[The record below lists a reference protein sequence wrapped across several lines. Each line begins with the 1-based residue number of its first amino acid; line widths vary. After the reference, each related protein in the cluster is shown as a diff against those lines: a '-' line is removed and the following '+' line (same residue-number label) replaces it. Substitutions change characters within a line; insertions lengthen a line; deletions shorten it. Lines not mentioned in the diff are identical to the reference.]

1 MKNKLATLSFICVV
15 ALTLMAG
22 CAQNEENKTV
32 EGTEQTSSL
41 LPTEDTKKDNSENE
55 SNNKTIDSK
64 ENYYY
69 TLESETPLMLD
80 TSNKKESIKYKE
92 PYKNYGKAIVT
103 PEIQEEIEGEL
114 GNKQEQSTEE
124 VIEPTDNLEQLE
136 DKNEKD
142 NSEVENSEVE
152 NNEVE
157 VIPQEEIPQG
167 PSEEDIKAFKHKELA
182 YKLNHLVVY
191 DIFQNGIM
199 LMDNVKSENDF
210 NNNHK
215 VNLQIVFRNTQKNLE
230 TIENIGET
238 INEEFDTNAELLE
251 AWKNLYKELKEYR
264 ETLNIMDSQ
273 QEVITNKDKLGSKTF
288 MKLVNNFSTLI
299 SKDIGDYKPGTQLT
313 NTIVDIDNTTE
324 VGEVE

>member
-1 MKNKLATLSFICVV
+1 MKNKLATLSFICIV

-32 EGTEQTSSL
+32 ESAEQTSSL
-41 LPTEDTKKDNSENE
+41 LPTEDNNENE
-55 SNNKTIDSK
+55 SNNKTIDNK

-69 TLESETPLMLD
+69 TLESETHLMLD
-80 TSNKKESIKYKE
+80 TSNKKEDIKYKE

-103 PEIQEEIEGEL
+103 PEIQEEIEKEL
-114 GNKQEQSTEE
+114 DDKQEQSIEE
-124 VIEPTDNLEQLE
+124 GIEPTDNLEQIGDKTKEE
-136 DKNEKD
+136 DISN
-142 NSEVENSEVE
+142 NSEVE

-167 PSEEDIKAFKHKELA
+167 PSEEDIKAFQHKELA
-182 YKLNHLVVY
+182 YKLNHLIIY

-210 NNNHK
+210 DKNHK
-215 VNLQIVFRNTQKNLE
+215 VTLQIVFRNTQKNLE

-238 INEEFDTNAELLE
+238 INKEFNTNAELLE

-264 ETLNIMDSQ
+264 DTLNTMDSQ

-288 MKLVNNFSTLI
+288 IKLVNNFSTLI

-313 NTIVDIDNTTE
+313 NTVVDIDNTTE

>member
-1 MKNKLATLSFICVV
+1 MKNKLATLSFICIV

-32 EGTEQTSSL
+32 ESTEQTSSL
-41 LPTEDTKKDNSENE
+41 LPTEDNNENE
-55 SNNKTIDSK
+55 SNNKTIDNK

-69 TLESETPLMLD
+69 TLESETPLMLN
-80 TSNKKESIKYKE
+80 TSNKKEDIKYKE

-103 PEIQEEIEGEL
+103 PEIQEEIEKEL
-114 GNKQEQSTEE
+114 DNKQEQSIEE
-124 VIEPTDNLEQLE
+124 GIEPTDNLEQIE
-136 DKNEKD
+136 DKTKEEDIIN
-142 NSEVENSEVE
+142 NSEVE

-167 PSEEDIKAFKHKELA
+167 PSEEDIKAFQHKELA

-215 VNLQIVFRNTQKNLE
+215 VTLQIVFKNTQKNLE

-238 INEEFDTNAELLE
+238 IDKEFNTNAELLE

-264 ETLNIMDSQ
+264 DTLNIMDSQ

-288 MKLVNNFSTLI
+288 IKLVNNFSTLI

-313 NTIVDIDNTTE
+313 NTVVDIDNTTE